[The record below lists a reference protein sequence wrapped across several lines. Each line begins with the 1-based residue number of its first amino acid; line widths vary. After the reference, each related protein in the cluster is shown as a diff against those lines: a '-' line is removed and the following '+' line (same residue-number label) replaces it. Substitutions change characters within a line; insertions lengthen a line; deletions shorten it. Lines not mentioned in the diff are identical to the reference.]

1 MRYAMHKV
9 GETAIYQMLEA
20 TESIIAEITPP
31 GIICVPVGLEVSD
44 LTHIIVDGKPVLK
57 PEGA

>member
-20 TESIIAEITPP
+20 PESIIAEITPQ
-31 GIICVPVGLEVSD
+31 GVICIPVGIEVSD
-44 LTHIIVDGKPVLK
+44 TTHIIVDGQAVLK
-57 PEGA
+57 EPQ